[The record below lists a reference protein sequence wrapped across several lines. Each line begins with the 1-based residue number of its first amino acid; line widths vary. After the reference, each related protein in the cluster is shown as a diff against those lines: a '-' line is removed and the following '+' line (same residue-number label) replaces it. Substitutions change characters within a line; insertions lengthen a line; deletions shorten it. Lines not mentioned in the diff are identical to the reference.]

1 MPAYYTK
8 KRKSYRGRPGR
19 RGVYKQ
25 KFTRAQR
32 TTILARYPPASNVRT
47 GGFIERELK
56 FADKEVTAQAFSG
69 SWGTLDPTDD
79 SLTGV
84 AQGNG
89 ESQRLGRKYQV
100 HSLHIKGFVEAA
112 TSESAVTPQQDIQC
126 RLVVVID
133 SQTNAAQLSATDVFD
148 AGLTD
153 DINAFRNLQHSTRF
167 RVLKDKTFKINRSM
181 AVVNEG
187 AANLFATASQEIP
200 FKWNFRF
207 STPLEIITTGTTAA
221 INVVATNSIHVIG
234 IATSTA
240 GLINYQSRLRYT
252 G

>member
-1 MPAYYTK
+1 MP
-8 KRKSYRGRPGR
+8 KRRRPTSFDASRMGQAKR
-19 RGVYKQ
+19 RRQ
-25 KFTRAQR
+25 AAARRRAL
-32 TTILARYPPASNVRT
+32 TPLANIRT
-47 GGFIERELK
+47 GGFIGRELK
-56 FADKEVTAQAFSG
+56 FADKEVSAQAFSG

-89 ESQRLGRKYQV
+89 ESQRLGRKYSV
-100 HSLHIKGFVEAA
+100 HSLHLKGFIEAA
-112 TSESAVTPQQDIQC
+112 TTESQTAPLQDILC
-126 RLVVVID
+126 RLVVVLD
-133 SQTNAAQLSATDVFD
+133 TQTNAAQVTATDVFD
-148 AGLTD
+148 AGQTD
-153 DINAFRNLQHSTRF
+153 DINSFRNLQHSTRF

-181 AVVNEG
+181 ANLNEG
-187 AANLFATASQEIP
+187 AANLFATPSQEIP
-200 FKWNFRF
+200 FKWNFKF
-207 STPLEIITTGTTAA
+207 KDPIEIITTGTTAA